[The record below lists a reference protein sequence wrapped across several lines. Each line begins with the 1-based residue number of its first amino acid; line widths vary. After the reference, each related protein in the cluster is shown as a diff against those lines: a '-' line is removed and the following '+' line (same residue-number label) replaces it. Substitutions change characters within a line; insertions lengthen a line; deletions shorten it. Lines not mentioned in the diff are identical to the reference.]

1 MSGYKTI
8 TREGKSRPAHD
19 VLIEEILGRPLA
31 DNEVVHHIDGN
42 KNNNDPENLQ
52 VMDRAE
58 HTRLHQSGVVRA
70 PETLEK
76 LRKVNSGRPS
86 PGRKLGEEQ
95 VKEIARKLV
104 AGVTLKELS
113 EEYKVSNRAIMSIR
127 DGKTYRDCLKEYPD
141 SAFPLCLPNRRFT
154 KGKSESR
161 KLTEESV
168 NAIRL
173 ALWSGEAVEVIAKRY
188 RVSPRVISMIR
199 DGEIYRDIRWPEEIV
214 HMRRV
219 NNIAEMVKIF
229 LSEPM
234 STIQDE
240 YTALK
245 EDYRLKPDLY
255 AVTILRLVRRALMG
269 DSELAVLLMA
279 LGGYKE
285 EMDEI
290 ITANSVIMQT
300 MRENSE
306 ILEKTTGNADC
317 T

>member
-1 MSGYKTI
+1 
-8 TREGKSRPAHD
+8 
-19 VLIEEILGRPLA
+19 
-31 DNEVVHHIDGN
+31 
-42 KNNNDPENLQ
+42 
-52 VMDRAE
+52 
-58 HTRLHQSGVVRA
+58 
-70 PETLEK
+70 
-76 LRKVNSGRPS
+76 
-86 PGRKLGEEQ
+86 
-95 VKEIARKLV
+95 
-104 AGVTLKELS
+104 
-113 EEYKVSNRAIMSIR
+113 
-127 DGKTYRDCLKEYPD
+127 
-141 SAFPLCLPNRRFT
+141 
-154 KGKSESR
+154 
-161 KLTEESV
+161 
-168 NAIRL
+168 
-173 ALWSGEAVEVIAKRY
+173 
-188 RVSPRVISMIR
+188 
-199 DGEIYRDIRWPEEIV
+199 
-214 HMRRV
+214 
-219 NNIAEMVKIF
+219 MVKIF